1 MAPRKKVETGT
12 EVAVPPVEGELLPNM
27 NLDKATGMIATAQLS
42 GIGEIE
48 QSYLAITKEHSSKE
62 AMALYAGTIEG
73 NAALKALLKKCST
86 LRSALDRAHKEAKA
100 PFLEATRA
108 IDARLKECKEAVTS
122 KEEVVKLAIKTYE
135 DKEAAEAAAAQ
146 AMLEQENAKLR
157 EELAKYQKVTEDAG
171 LTTPFID
178 RQVCITI
185 QGRELSAGARALFG
199 DSYAEVKTDENGVN
213 YVLEVVLRR
222 KEIQDI

>member
-12 EVAVPPVEGELLPNM
+12 EVAVPPVEGELLPNL
-27 NLDKATGMIATAQLS
+27 NLDKATGMIATVQLS

-48 QSYLAITKEHSSKE
+48 QSYLDITEGRGKEL
-62 AMALYAGTIEG
+62 MAGYAGTIDG
-73 NAALKALLKKCST
+73 NAAMKAFLKQCST

-122 KEEVVKLAIKTYE
+122 REEVVKLAIKTYE

-146 AMLEQENAKLR
+146 ATLEQENAKLR

-222 KEIQDI
+222 KEIQEI